1 MVVLKKRLS
10 LRIRC
15 VHFNGVPLANLVK
28 VMIDLLQETD
38 SVFVFCDKL
47 VSVYL
52 KLNYILIYS
61 KLDVCKASS
70 Y

>member
-10 LRIRC
+10 LRIRY
-15 VHFNGVPLANLVK
+15 VHFNGVSLANL